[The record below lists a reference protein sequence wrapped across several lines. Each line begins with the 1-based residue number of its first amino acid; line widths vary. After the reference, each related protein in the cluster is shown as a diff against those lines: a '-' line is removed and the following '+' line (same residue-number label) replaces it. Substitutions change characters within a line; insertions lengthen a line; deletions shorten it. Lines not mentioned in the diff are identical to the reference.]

1 MKIIYNSPE
10 DFLTENLW
18 LIPTIRENTLELNE
32 NGTFK
37 VVNNIPI
44 IRSLATPSLS
54 KTISRLIYLIKD
66 KMVMFKK
73 IEKADWLKNLFN
85 YMHEKYFNKANNNYY
100 RAKKAWYRM
109 IGDLFE
115 DIKNWNFKKVRGKV
129 ISLLRVLSPILVFDV
144 HNITKWNHTKTFA
157 KFIEELTKN
166 DIVVIIRCPIEAIDY
181 AKKLLFIPKEN
192 LKIKF
197 IDFTIPLTDEAIEVF
212 KELEKIKASEYVF
225 YSPQKNKPISETTLR
240 KYQNNIAIEHNI
252 TKQTL
257 HGIRHTFATLTRQ
270 YLQKEHNIQDEVIEI
285 ALQHL
290 DKNRIRAV
298 YNHYDYFKERK
309 ELLNLWNEFLNN
321 L

>member
-1 MKIIYNSPE
+1 
-10 DFLTENLW
+10 
-18 LIPTIRENTLELNE
+18 
-32 NGTFK
+32 
-37 VVNNIPI
+37 
-44 IRSLATPSLS
+44 
-54 KTISRLIYLIKD
+54 
-66 KMVMFKK
+66 
-73 IEKADWLKNLFN
+73 
-85 YMHEKYFNKANNNYY
+85 
-100 RAKKAWYRM
+100 
-109 IGDLFE
+109 
-115 DIKNWNFKKVRGKV
+115 
-129 ISLLRVLSPILVFDV
+129 
-144 HNITKWNHTKTFA
+144 
-157 KFIEELTKN
+157 
-166 DIVVIIRCPIEAIDY
+166 
-181 AKKLLFIPKEN
+181 
-192 LKIKF
+192 
-197 IDFTIPLTDEAIEVF
+197 
-212 KELEKIKASEYVF
+212 VF